1 MQKVR
6 KLVIPVAGLG
16 TRMLPATKS
25 IPKEMLPILDKPVIQ
40 YVVEEAVKS
49 GITDVILVT
58 GASKR
63 AIEDH
68 FDRNEWLEEFCFRAG
83 KDQAARTVKEI
94 SEMAN
99 FIYVRQKGPYGTC
112 TPVLNCRHLI
122 GDEPFAVVWGDEI
135 FVCPDGRSFLSQ
147 LIGVYEKY
155 GDPVISAV
163 NTDDEGTKKYGII
176 GGPEKEPGIYEV
188 QSLIEKPGP
197 EAAASRVGSLGGYI
211 LPPEIF
217 NILETMP
224 PVAGREKYLTDA
236 IDILTKQ
243 RSVYAKIIDGTHYD
257 TGNKFSWLRTN
268 IELGL
273 EDQEIGGQ
281 LREYLKNKL
290 G

>member
-6 KLVIPVAGLG
+6 KLIIPVAGIG

-25 IPKEMLPILDKPVIQ
+25 IPKEMLPVLDKPVIQ
-40 YVVEEAVKS
+40 YIIESAVES

-58 GASKR
+58 GAAKR

-68 FDRNEWLEEFCFRAG
+68 FDRNEWLEEFCLRSG
-83 KDQAARTVKEI
+83 KDQAARAVKEI

-99 FIYVRQKGPYGTC
+99 FIYVRQKGPYGTG

-122 GDEPFAVVWGDEI
+122 GDEAFAVVWGDEI
-135 FVCPDGRSFLSQ
+135 FVCPDGKPFLSQ
-147 LIGVYEKY
+147 LIGAYEKY
-155 GDPVISAV
+155 GHPVISSV
-163 NTDDEGTKKYGII
+163 HTDDEGTKKYAII
-176 GGPEKEPGIYEV
+176 DGPEVEPGIYKV
-188 QSLIEKPGP
+188 NNLVEKPGP
-197 EAAASRVGSLGGYI
+197 EAAASRIGSLGGYI
-211 LPPEIF
+211 LTPEIF
-217 NILETMP
+217 NILEAMP
-224 PVAGREKYLTDA
+224 PVAGRERYLTDG

-243 RSVYAKIIDGTHYD
+243 RPVYSKIIEGVHYD

-273 EDQEIGGQ
+273 RDQEIGGQ
-281 LREYLKNKL
+281 LKEYLRNKL